1 MKYKF
6 KGSIFFKDNNNKDA
20 HFQDIYYFD
29 SNHFDIEYDFD
40 YIKSYIKNDL
50 LLVAGG
56 GYVPAD
62 AKKTKIFI
70 YPV

>member
-6 KGSIFFKDNNNKDA
+6 KGSIFFKDNNNKEIY
-20 HFQDIYYFD
+20 FTNIYYFNGA
-29 SNHFDIEYDFD
+29 SGDIKYDLD
-40 YIKSYIKNDL
+40 YINEYIKNDL

-56 GYVPAD
+56 DISAAD